1 MNQASI
7 GNPTAESAGKSS
19 NAPIG
24 ARFEVPSQQLGL
36 EPPAST
42 THLRFYPTATSCRLL
57 VWNSEAR
64 KEPTLRWLSH
74 HGEFQLRDPPG
85 FDPRVVQLEFQDVP
99 PPWEALLKRFPS
111 PQIEV
116 RPDGTASISL
126 QGTREDLQ
134 WFVEHQ
140 QSIGRAPTI
149 ERIGPDVAEEN
160 DGSLLTTRQHK
171 ALVLATTSGYY
182 DVPRQVNLREL
193 AEQMDISAGSLSELL
208 RRAEER
214 LAKAYLQATTS
225 GLEPQ
230 EPPTKSFALP
240 PIGLTGEMPAAE
252 TESEQRALAEA

>member
-1 MNQASI
+1 MNKASTE
-7 GNPTAESAGKSS
+7 NRTAGPSGEPA

-24 ARFEVPSQQLGL
+24 ARFEVPAKQLGL
-36 EPPAST
+36 EPPAAT

-57 VWNSEAR
+57 VWNSEPR

-74 HGEFQLRDPPG
+74 HGEFQLREPPG
-85 FDPRVVQLEFQDVP
+85 FDPRVVQLEFQEVP
-99 PPWEALLKRFPS
+99 APWKALLERFPS

-116 RPDGTASISL
+116 RADGTASISL

-149 ERIGPDVAEEN
+149 ERIGPDVAEES
-160 DGSLLTTRQHK
+160 DGTLLTQRQHK

-193 AEQMDISAGSLSELL
+193 AVQMDISAGSLSELL

-225 GLEPQ
+225 GLEPA
-230 EPPTKSFALP
+230 EPPTKSFTLP
-240 PIGLTGEMPAAE
+240 PIGLAGDLPEADAE
-252 TESEQRALAEA
+252 QEALAEA

>member
-7 GNPTAESAGKSS
+7 EEPTGSAETSS

-36 EPPAST
+36 EPPAAT
-42 THLRFYPTATSCRLL
+42 THLRFYPTATACRLL
-57 VWNSEAR
+57 VWSSEPR
-64 KEPTLRWLSH
+64 KEPTLRWLSN

-85 FDPRVVQLEFQDVP
+85 FDPRVIQLEFQDVP
-99 PPWEALLKRFPS
+99 PPWKMLLERFPS
-111 PQIEV
+111 PQIEI

-140 QSIGRAPTI
+140 QQAGRAPTI
-149 ERIGPDVAEEN
+149 KRIGPDVAEES
-160 DGSLLTTRQHK
+160 DGTLLTPRQHK

-182 DVPRQVNLREL
+182 EVPREVNLREL
-193 AEQMDISAGSLSELL
+193 ATQMDISAGSLSELL

-225 GLEPQ
+225 GLEPA

-240 PIGLTGEMPAAE
+240 PIGLTGDLPEAE
-252 TESEQRALAEA
+252 TEQQALAEA